1 MPASLPMQDLQQA
14 EIARG
19 LRHHGAGR
27 LADAAQCYRQALS
40 ADSTNAD
47 ALLLMGILARQA
59 KRFPQAVALTLAA
72 VRLRPEAAH
81 FHLNLG
87 HAYGCA
93 KEVKLAE
100 QSYRTAIQLDPAFSD
115 AHLSLGHLLYE
126 QGDFPA
132 AEAQYRQAYRQRPN
146 CTKTLVNLANA
157 LLKLRRNVD
166 AIRCYL
172 KALEIEPKSFSALHG
187 LGYALVNCKNWTQAE
202 VWFRHAVALRSQSA
216 EAHNSL
222 GNVLYL
228 QKRMGEAAA
237 EYCRAIEIDPEYS
250 RAHIN
255 LGNALLG
262 MGRHAQARGC
272 YESGL
277 RLDGAS
283 PGGRYNL
290 ALMQLRNGEYEE
302 GWRNHESRWD
312 FEELH
317 LGRRNFT
324 QPMWQGESLQDKTIL
339 LHAEQGLGDTIQF
352 ARYVPSLASKGAH
365 VILEVQA
372 PLLTLLRSMPGVA
385 NVIERGKPLPEFDL
399 HCPFMSLPFA
409 FEAELKTIPLPEG
422 YLAVSEEVAE
432 AARQQYPGSGM
443 RIGLAWAGNP
453 NHKADAQRSMPL
465 VAFLPL
471 AEMPGITLFS
481 LQKGMAVQQIAPLRG
496 NLPIL
501 DAASS
506 HSSMAE
512 TAALLATLDV
522 VISIDTSIAHL
533 AGAMGKPV
541 WVLLA
546 HLADWRWMER
556 REDSPWYQS
565 AKLIRQPSPG
575 DWESVIQKVIK
586 DLSVLLHPVSSLAV
600 S

>member
-1 MPASLPMQDLQQA
+1 MPASLPMQNLQQA
-14 EIARG
+14 EIAEG

-27 LADAAQCYRQALS
+27 FADAAQCYRQALS
-40 ADSTNAD
+40 TNSANAD

-81 FHLNLG
+81 FRLNLG

-100 QSYRTAIQLDPAFSD
+100 QSYRTAVRLDSTFSD
-115 AHLSLGHLLYE
+115 AHVSLGNLFYE
-126 QGDFPA
+126 QGKFPA

-146 CTKTLVNLANA
+146 RTRTLVNLANA
-157 LLKLRRNVD
+157 LLKLRRNAD
-166 AIRCYL
+166 AIQCYL
-172 KALEIEPKSFSALHG
+172 QALAIEPKSFSALHG
-187 LGYALVNCKNWTQAE
+187 MGYALVDCKNWMQAE
-202 VWFRHAVALRSQSA
+202 VWFRHAVALRPQSA

-228 QKRMGEAAA
+228 QKRMEESAA
-237 EYCRAIEIDPEYS
+237 EYCRAIEIDPVYA

-255 LGNALLG
+255 LGNTLLALG
-262 MGRHAQARGC
+262 KHAQARAC
-272 YESGL
+272 YERGL
-277 RLDGAS
+277 SIDGAS

-290 ALMQLRNGEYEE
+290 ALMQLRNGEFQD

-317 LGRRNFT
+317 LGRRCFT
-324 QPMWQGESLQDKTIL
+324 RPMWQGESLQGKTIL

-352 ARYVPSLASKGAH
+352 ARYAPLLASKGAR
-365 VILEVQA
+365 VILEVQT
-372 PLLTLLRSMPGVA
+372 PLVTLLRSMPGVA
-385 NVIERGKPLPEFDL
+385 SVIERHKPLPQFDL
-399 HCPFMSLPFA
+399 HCPFISLPHA
-409 FEAELKTIPLPEG
+409 LGAELKTIPSPEG
-422 YLAVSEEVAE
+422 YLAVSKQAAE
-432 AARQQYPGSGM
+432 AARQKYPGSGM

-453 NHKADAQRSMPL
+453 RHKADALRSMPL
-465 VAFLPL
+465 AAFLPL
-471 AEMPGITLFS
+471 AKMPGITLFS
-481 LQKGMAVQQIAPLRG
+481 LQKGAAVQQMAPLQST
-496 NLPIL
+496 LPIL
-501 DAASS
+501 DAASD
-506 HSSMAE
+506 HNSMAE
-512 TAALLATLDV
+512 TAALVATLDV

-546 HLADWRWMER
+546 HLADWRWMEQR
-556 REDSPWYQS
+556 KDSPWYQS

-575 DWESVIQKVIK
+575 DWDSVIQQVIEE
-586 DLSVLLHPVSSLAV
+586 LSGC
-600 S
+600 